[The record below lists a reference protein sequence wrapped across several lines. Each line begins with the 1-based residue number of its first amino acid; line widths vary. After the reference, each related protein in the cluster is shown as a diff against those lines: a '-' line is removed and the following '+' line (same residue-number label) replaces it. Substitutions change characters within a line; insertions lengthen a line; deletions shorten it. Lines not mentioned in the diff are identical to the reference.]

1 MITLNEQTKKILFAA
16 FFVVF
21 SIGTG
26 YALYYFFFRPTPAA
40 IGPEAT
46 QEQYGGELGAA
57 GQRGQVTPTVHGGE
71 VTLPSAGE
79 AAGATGA
86 AGAAGAVSTDVTLVR
101 DAVTQA
107 TSIGPDG
114 STRFYD
120 PATGK
125 FYRINP
131 DGSITEMSAR
141 QFYNVEQIS
150 WGNTQNEAILQFPDG
165 SNIYYDFDNQRQ
177 TTLPQH
183 WEDFHFAPNS
193 SDVVAKSMGLD
204 QDNKFLITAKADGT
218 EQTALYHMGD
228 NADLVIPSWSP
239 NNQVVG
245 FSQTGDPQ
253 PDNGQAVVLLGKN
266 HEEFKSLK
274 VPGRGFQPNWSPN
287 GKQLLYSAYHNRDQ
301 MKPMLWVSD
310 ASGDDINNNRRRLN
324 LNTWADKCVWQ
335 DEKTLVCG
343 VPQYLPMAAGLDES
357 SADAIPHDIYLVDL
371 TSGISKK
378 ISSDDQTHPLRKPIL
393 SPDGA
398 KLTFTDAITGKLYS
412 YTLHR

>member
-1 MITLNEQTKKILFAA
+1 MITLSEQTKKILFAA

-26 YALYYFFFRPTPAA
+26 YALYYFFFRPVVVPVSTETP
-40 IGPEAT
+40 
-46 QEQYGGELGAA
+46 QDQYGGELGAA
-57 GQRGQVTPTVHGGE
+57 GQRGQVTSTTPGGE
-71 VTLPSAGE
+71 GTLPTAGTT
-79 AAGATGA
+79 AGTTGA
-86 AGAAGAVSTDVTLVR
+86 QTATAPTDVSLLR
-101 DAVTQA
+101 DSVTQA
-107 TSIGPDG
+107 TSMGPDG

-125 FYRINP
+125 FYRVNP
-131 DGSITEMSAR
+131 DGSITELSAR

-177 TTLPQH
+177 TTLPAH

-228 NADLVIPSWSP
+228 NADLVTPSWSP

-274 VPGRGFQPNWSPN
+274 VPGRGFQPLWSPS
-287 GKQLLYSAYHNRDQ
+287 GKQLLYSAYHDRDQ

-324 LNTWADKCVWQ
+324 LNTWADKCAWQ
-335 DEKTLVCG
+335 DEKTLICG
-343 VPQYLPMAAGLDES
+343 VPQYLPMGAGLDES
-357 SADAIPHDIYLVDL
+357 SADGIPHDVYLVDL
-371 TSGISKK
+371 ISGISKK
-378 ISSDDQTHPLRKPIL
+378 ISSDDQTHALRKPIL
-393 SPDGA
+393 STDGT
-398 KLTFTDAITGKLYS
+398 KLTFTDAVTGKLYS